1 MSLVGNLEDLSLPDI
16 LQIVSLSRKSGILTI
31 EREELKGKIF
41 IREGRVTQTVS
52 PRAGKTLG
60 EILTAQGLISPENL
74 KKCLETQAAE
84 EEKELLGAIMIRTG
98 AIEQEVLEKVVRG
111 QIEEAI
117 VYFLSWKE
125 GAFNFELSEIKGRG
139 EISVDA
145 HAFILE
151 TGIDTQWLVLEGTR
165 MLDERQRG
173 GGGPAVEDTVADA
186 FAEEDTSAEGEA
198 AHRGGIVLVDD
209 DPVFRDLAKEKL
221 GRLDY
226 RVVACEGT
234 EEGLKGVK
242 EFPPAAPPVVVTD
255 IVFPTSD
262 GRGFLGGL
270 ELIEKLRHSQPDV
283 PIIAITAY
291 PDENVKIKVA
301 GFGVSHFLIKPS
313 GAEAEGKEA
322 QNRFFAQLLEM
333 LAEAR
338 SESAGP
344 AKVEEAPGPEER
356 EQPIETIEEAPPSPP
371 AEDERPPAAVAEEE
385 VPVDLEE
392 VASPQG
398 SVLPTSGLGGSELA
412 LLQEMMSE
420 LQNPRATSEIGLLI
434 LRFAS
439 EVLNRAVLFV
449 VKGGKAV
456 GLGGFG
462 VETPPGGK
470 GGIRGIAI
478 PLDEPSVLE
487 EVVNRRA
494 AYRGPVVDTAANV
507 RLMKEL
513 GGKTPAEAV
522 AIPLVAGGK
531 VRVIL
536 YGDSLPDDQ
545 PLPATQ
551 TLEIFLTQAGLT
563 LERVLLEKKL
573 QERGG
578 KQSGG
583 AP

>member
-16 LQIVSLSRKSGILTI
+16 LQIVSLSKKSGILTI

-52 PRAGKTLG
+52 PRSGKTLG
-60 EILTAQGLISPENL
+60 EILTAQGLISPEDL
-74 KKCLETQAAE
+74 KKCLEIQAAA

-98 AIEQEVLEKVVRG
+98 AIEQEVLEKVVRE

-125 GAFNFELSEIKGRG
+125 GSFNFELSEIRERG

-165 MLDERQRG
+165 MMDERQR

-186 FAEEDTSAEGEA
+186 FAEEEA
-198 AHRGGIVLVDD
+198 ASEEVAEHRGGIVLVDD

-221 GRLDY
+221 SRLDY

-242 EFPPAAPPVVVTD
+242 EFPPASPPVVVTD

-270 ELIEKLRHSQPDV
+270 ELVEKLRRSQPEV
-283 PIIAITAY
+283 PVIAITAY
-291 PDENVKIKVA
+291 PDENVKSKVA

-322 QNRFFAQLLEM
+322 QNSFFAQLLEM
-333 LAEAR
+333 LAAAR
-338 SESAGP
+338 SEGAGA
-344 AKVEEAPGPEER
+344 AKVEEAPAPQER
-356 EQPIETIEEAPPSPP
+356 AQLIETIEEAAPPTVEP
-371 AEDERPPAAVAEEE
+371 EGPPAAVVEEE

-392 VASPQG
+392 VVSPREG
-398 SVLPTSGLGGSELA
+398 ALPTSGLAGSELA
-412 LLQEMMSE
+412 LLQEMMNE

-462 VETPPGGK
+462 VEVSSAGR

-478 PLDEPSVLE
+478 PLDEPSLLE
-487 EVVNRRA
+487 EVVKRRA
-494 AYRGPVVDTAANV
+494 AYRGPVVHTPANV
-507 RLMKEL
+507 RLMEEL

-531 VRVIL
+531 VRVLL
-536 YGDSLPDDQ
+536 YGDNLPEDRSLPS
-545 PLPATQ
+545 TQ

-573 QERGG
+573 QEKGG
-578 KQSGG
+578 KKGGG
-583 AP
+583 AS